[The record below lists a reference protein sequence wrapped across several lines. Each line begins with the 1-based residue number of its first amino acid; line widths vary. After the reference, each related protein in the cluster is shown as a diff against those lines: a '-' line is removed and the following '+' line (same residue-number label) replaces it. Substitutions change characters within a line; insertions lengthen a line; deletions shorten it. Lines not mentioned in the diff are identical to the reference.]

1 MRVIALTGGIGSGKS
16 LAAQYFAGVGAFVLD
31 SDKLARQAIERG
43 SLGFDQ
49 VVAIFGGLIL
59 KDGDIDRKALGAII
73 FKDAVL
79 KNKLESIIHPW
90 IRSEFESAV
99 ARLTGNQTLIYEIP
113 LLFETGSTERFDT
126 VITVEAKM
134 QLRIERLLAR
144 GLDMGEIEARMSA
157 QASREERISIA
168 HIVIEN
174 NGSADDLLRQVE
186 RIWDGLTTTFN

>member
-16 LAAQYFAGVGAFVLD
+16 LAAQYFAGLGAFVLD

-49 VVAIFGGLIL
+49 VVAIFGGSIL
-59 KDGDIDRKALGAII
+59 EDGEIDRKALGAII
-73 FKDAVL
+73 FRDAVL
-79 KNKLESIIHPW
+79 KKKLESIIHPW

-99 ARLTGNQTLIYEIP
+99 ARMTGTQTLIYEIP
-113 LLFETGSTERFDT
+113 LLFETGSAERFDT

-186 RIWDGLTTTFN
+186 RVWDGLTTTFN